1 MKRKQFTI
9 VAYGNRFGDYLSKT
23 MQGYYTRWTI
33 KYNYNQE
40 YKHYKLKDVKVKNI
54 SLSPSEI
61 TERDIKRTIDY
72 YNKIHLAGNDLPYW
86 LEVLIKKKDLDIK
99 ELIK

>member
-9 VAYGNRFGDYLSKT
+9 VMYGNRFGDYLSNT
-23 MQGYYTRWTI
+23 MDGFYTRWTI

-72 YNKIHLAGNDLPYW
+72 YNKIYLAGNDLPYW
-86 LEVLIKKKDLDIK
+86 LEQLIKKKDLDI
-99 ELIK
+99 

>member
-9 VAYGNRFGDYLSKT
+9 VAYGNRFGDYLSET